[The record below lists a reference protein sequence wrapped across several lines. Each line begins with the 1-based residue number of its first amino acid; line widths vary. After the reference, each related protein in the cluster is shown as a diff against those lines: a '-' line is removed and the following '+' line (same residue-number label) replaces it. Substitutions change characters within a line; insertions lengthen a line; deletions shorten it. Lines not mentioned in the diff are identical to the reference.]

1 MENIFKAVSG
11 LTDTVKKEVYTEALQ
26 DAVCTVEFTKVNGDD
41 RVMDCTLQN
50 VKLPEVKGTGT
61 VNPLPSDLLRV
72 FDVEVGGWRTITLS
86 KVKSFIKN

>member
-11 LTDTVKKEVYTEALQ
+11 LTDTVKKEVYTEALK
-26 DAVCTVEFTKVNGDD
+26 DAVCTIEFTKVDGSD
-41 RVMDCTLQN
+41 RIMDCTLQS
-50 VKLPEVKGTGT
+50 VMLPETKGT
-61 VNPLPSDLLRV
+61 VNSLSSDLLRV

>member
-11 LTDTVKKEVYTEALQ
+11 LTDSVKKEVYTEALQ
-26 DAVCTVEFTKVNGDD
+26 DAVCTIEFTKVDGSD
-41 RVMDCTLQN
+41 RIMDCTLQI
-50 VKLPEVKGTGT
+50 VMLPETKGT
-61 VNPLPSDLLRV
+61 VNSLSSDLLRV

>member
-11 LTDTVKKEVYTEALQ
+11 LTDTVKKEVYTEALK
-26 DAVCTVEFTKVNGDD
+26 DAVCTIEFTKVDGSD
-41 RVMDCTLQN
+41 RIMDCTLKT
-50 VKLPEVKGTGT
+50 VMLPETKGTAKS
-61 VNPLPSDLLRV
+61 LSSDLLRV

>member
-11 LTDTVKKEVYTEALQ
+11 LTDSGKKEVYTEALQ
-26 DAVCTVEFTKVNGDD
+26 DAVCTIEFTKVDGSD
-41 RVMDCTLQN
+41 RVMDCTLKS
-50 VKLPEVKGTGT
+50 VMLPETKGT
-61 VNPLPSDLLRV
+61 VKSLSSDLIRV

>member
-1 MENIFKAVSG
+1 MENIYKAVSD

-26 DAVCTVEFTKVNGDD
+26 DAVCTIEFTKVDGSD
-41 RVMDCTLQN
+41 RIMDCTLQS
-50 VKLPEVKGTGT
+50 VMLPETKGTAKS
-61 VNPLPSDLLRV
+61 LSSDLLRV